1 MPPVLGPVSPTP
13 TRLKSCAASS
23 GTTVS
28 PSPTQNSDTSGPSR
42 KDSSSTGCP
51 DSSNPAAWARATSR
65 SGVTTTPL
73 PAANRSS
80 FTTQARSP
88 AGGPNRSRAAS
99 KHAGL
104 STISLEAVR
113 TPAAAI
119 TSLAKALDPSI
130 SAAALL
136 GPKQAMPASRTASAT
151 PSTNGTSGPMTTRS
165 ARISRANATTSSPEA
180 ISTSC
185 WSAIAAV
192 PALPGAMATASTCGS
207 ARNASK
213 RACSRAPAPITRTRT
228 KRHSSGGTMRAVK
241 RQSDDFFEQVFQFF
255 LLHGSET
262 PETLGELL
270 RHRRQAAR
278 GGFASGLGEQQAM
291 APTIGRIG
299 LAAHEAGRLQPFE
312 VPGDRRLGHVQRRR
326 QFGGVRVVIDLGEQ
340 EQLLRLQAQ

>member
-1 MPPVLGPVSPTP
+1 MPPVLGPASPSP

-23 GTTVS
+23 RTTVS
-28 PSPTQNSDTSGPSR
+28 PSTTQNSDTSGPSR

-51 DSSNPAAWARATSR
+51 DSSSPAAWARATSR

-73 PAANRSS
+73 PAANLSS

-88 AGGPNRSRAAS
+88 VGGPNRSSAAS
-99 KHAGL
+99 KYAGL

-113 TPAAAI
+113 TPAAPI

-165 ARISRANATTSSPEA
+165 ARISRANATTSSPEV

-192 PALPGAMATASTCGS
+192 PALPGAIATAATCGS

-213 RACSRAPAPITRTRT
+213 RACSRAPEPITRTRT
-228 KRHSSGGTMRAVK
+228 KRHSSGVRMRAVK
-241 RQSDDFFEQVFQFF
+241 RQSDDFFEQVFQF
-255 LLHGSET
+255 LLLRDGET
-262 PETLGELL
+262 AQTLGELL
-270 RHRRQAAR
+270 GQRRHTAR
-278 GGFASGLGEQQAM
+278 GGLVPGRGEQQAV
-291 APTIGRIG
+291 APEIRGID
-299 LAAHEAGRLQPFE
+299 LATHEARRLQPFE
-312 VPGDRRLGHVQRRR
+312 VHGDRRLGHVQRRR
-326 QFGGVRVVIDLGEQ
+326 QFGWVGVLLDLGEQ
-340 EQLLRLQAQ
+340 EQLLRLQA